1 MTRGDDIAWC
11 YDAVTEVSRTFA
23 ITVAELE
30 EPMAREVC
38 VGYLVCRVADTV
50 EDDRHVPPGEKADLL
65 RAYDA
70 ALAPGAGA
78 DAAERFQATATEWA
92 PADPGPDWGVVLE
105 APRVLRSFRG
115 LDPAA
120 RDCIRPPT
128 RALVGGMVDFVDRY
142 AADGGLRVRTL
153 AELEEYCEYVA
164 GTVGDLVTNLL
175 AREAADPVVA
185 RLEEHARSFGL
196 LLQLVNVAKDVGT
209 DYAEENN
216 VYLPAEWLSEA
227 GVEPAELGDPDA
239 AERVAPVVERVTE
252 RAASY
257 LDGAQAWLE
266 AMPTPRGNTLSAW
279 AIPFLLAV
287 GTIRELE
294 RRPTGPVQEGNVKI
308 PRAEVEAVMARFEAG
323 VTAEDLDRLR
333 KQMRERPLHEW

>member
-1 MTRGDDIAWC
+1 VTRGDDIAWC

-50 EDDRHVPPGEKADLL
+50 EDDRRIPAAEKAALL

-70 ALAPGAGA
+70 ALAPDAGP
-78 DAAERFQATATEWA
+78 DAAERSRAAAEESA
-92 PADPGPDWGVVLE
+92 PADPGPDWRVVAE

-115 LDPAA
+115 LEAGA
-120 RDCIRPPT
+120 RRCIRPPT
-128 RALVGGMVDFVDRY
+128 RALVGGMADFVDRY
-142 AADGGLRVRTL
+142 AADGGLRIRTVG
-153 AELEEYCEYVA
+153 ELEEYCEYVA

-175 AREAADPVVA
+175 ARDAPGRVVA

-216 VYLPAEWLSEA
+216 VYLPAEWLAQA
-227 GVEPAELGDPDA
+227 GVTADDLGDPDA
-239 AERVAPVVERVTE
+239 AERVAPVVERVTA

-266 AMPTPRGNTLSAW
+266 AMPEPRGNTLSAW

-294 RRPTGPVQEGNVKI
+294 RRPTDPVRRGNVKI

-323 VTAEDLDRLR
+323 TTAADLGRLR
-333 KQMRERPLHEW
+333 ERMRERPLHEW